1 MSIQIPIHMLKA
13 AVYMVEKTK
22 MFFNQQREKLQYI
35 PVTVYYSPVKRNRL
49 LMLNLKI
56 TFMLH
61 ERSLIHN
68 STNCFRL
75 YKIMEKTTT
84 DL

>member
-13 AVYMVEKTK
+13 TVYMVEKTK

-56 TFMLH
+56 HLCCMK
-61 ERSLIHN
+61 EA
-68 STNCFRL
+68 
-75 YKIMEKTTT
+75 
-84 DL
+84 